1 MASENKHG
9 IQETKEVIKL
19 AFVLASVIGGE
30 LKDGFQFADLLAVFN
45 KMQGDDARKAV
56 VDAALKDIK
65 VVPEEVKDLSVMEGI
80 ELAVFAGGEVPA
92 LLEALSKK
100 A

>member
-1 MASENKHG
+1 MSVSKHG
-9 IQETKEVIKL
+9 VNETKELIKL
-19 AFVLASVIGGE
+19 AFVIAGVIGGE

-56 VDAALKDIK
+56 LDAALKDVK
-65 VVPEEVKDLSVMEGI
+65 LVPEEVKDLQGMEI
-80 ELAVFAGGEVPA
+80 LELGLFAGGEVPA
-92 LLEALSKK
+92 LVDALAKK